1 VTGRRA
7 HLVGSIPG
15 KNAAEAMRLAVDR
28 LGPELPC
35 LPDGETGDRRNWVL
49 SMIEEFRA
57 NPDVRLV
64 KDGTW
69 SDYDD
74 MPRFGVRPGHRL
86 DAKSI
91 NLGIAPAAMRAKPEF
106 DELRQELASGARF
119 QVGIP
124 SDLDLALFTFGPAG
138 PLRHRRPFTEA
149 LAATMREVH
158 GSYADNVVF
167 QIEVPAELVFVAKTP
182 GPARSA
188 IAVPLSRGIVA
199 LARSAP
205 PGARFGIHLCLGDF
219 HHRALAKL
227 TDASAITVLA
237 NAIASRWPQGWP
249 LEYVHLPLAAAEDPP
264 ATEAAF
270 YAPLA
275 GLRLPPGTRL
285 VAGFAHE
292 GQDLATQIKIRQ
304 YIEDAVGHPV
314 DISTSCG
321 LGRRDPEIARAA
333 IDRIKVLLSS

>member
-1 VTGRRA
+1 MTGRRA
-7 HLVGSIPG
+7 HLVGSLPG
-15 KNAAEAMRLAVDR
+15 GNAAEAMRLAVDK

-35 LPDGETGDRRNWVL
+35 LPDGETGDRQNWVL
-49 SMIEEFRA
+49 SMIEDFRA

-64 KDGTW
+64 KDGKW
-69 SDYDD
+69 SGYDD
-74 MPRFGVRPGHRL
+74 MPRFGVRSGHRL

-91 NLGIAPAAMRAKPEF
+91 NLGIAQAALQAKAEF
-106 DELRQELASGARF
+106 DELRPELAPGARF

-124 SDLDLALFTFGPAG
+124 SDLDLALFTFGPTG
-138 PLRHRRPFTEA
+138 PLRHRRPFTGA
-149 LAATMREVH
+149 LAATMAEVH
-158 GSYADNVVF
+158 DSYADNVVF
-167 QIEVPAELVFVAKTP
+167 QIEVPAELVFVARTP

-188 IAVPLSRGIVA
+188 MAVPLSRGIVA

-219 HHRALAKL
+219 HHQALAKL
-227 TDASAITVLA
+227 TDASALTILA

-264 ATEAAF
+264 ATDAAF

-275 GLRLPPGTRL
+275 GLRLPSGTRL

-292 GQDLATQIKIRQ
+292 GQDLATQVKVRQ

-321 LGRRDPEIARAA
+321 LGRREPDTARAA